1 MEDPKVAKC
10 INTGTRK
17 AGAEA
22 SRALLHMKEATEKNK
37 QEKNVTEPSVISTS
51 SHQNVIETNRCMVF
65 E

>member
-22 SRALLHMKEATEKNK
+22 SRALLHMKEATKKNK
-37 QEKNVTEPSVISTS
+37 QEKCDGT
-51 SHQNVIETNRCMVF
+51 
-65 E
+65 